1 MKKNLVL
8 FFTIKE
14 FEEVH
19 LYKDVGLV
27 PYYLCKEYDLNGKIV
42 YSNEIKKELPKQFRS
57 LKLEEIKF
65 IKFPKLINKID
76 KFKILENISFY
87 IYLLKNAK
95 KIDYLMLFHYGLDK
109 YFILKLY
116 KLLNKHGKIYI
127 KFDTEAKYKVT
138 RKKNFLKNYFLK
150 DLNKIKMLFS
160 IETTSAYE
168 RILNENP
175 FGLKEEKLLKNLFYL
190 PNGFDE
196 NYLEENKIKIK
207 NFEEKENLM
216 ITVGRL
222 GTKEKNNEL
231 LLEALEK
238 IELKNWKVL
247 LIGTYTE
254 EFKKLYNN
262 FIEKNQDKKDKVILI
277 GNINNK
283 ELLYDYYNRAKVF
296 ILTSRW
302 ESYGLVLV
310 EALRFGNFIITTD
323 VGAARDITFNNRIG
337 RILNSSESK
346 VLNKSILE
354 CIQNQSKLKEN
365 YNLAIKLAKEKFLW
379 NKIIK
384 NKNFKCFFYGND

>member
-247 LIGTYTE
+247 LIGPYTE